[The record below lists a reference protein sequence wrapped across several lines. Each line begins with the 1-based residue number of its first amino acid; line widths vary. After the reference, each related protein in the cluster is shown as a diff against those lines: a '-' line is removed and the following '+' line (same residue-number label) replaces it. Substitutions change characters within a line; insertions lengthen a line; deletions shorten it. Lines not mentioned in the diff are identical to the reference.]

1 MLRTPRIAIVG
12 GGMSGIGMAAKLT
25 MAGIDSFQIYE
36 KWDGLGGTWYANTYP
51 GLSCDVPSR
60 YYSYTFAPNPKW
72 SRVYSP
78 GGEIR
83 AYLERVARQYGL
95 RERIAFGTEVVE
107 ARWDTDGWRL
117 RTAGG
122 EEATYDF
129 LITACGGLVHAVKPR
144 IPGLDTF
151 SGAAFHSAE
160 WDHTVPLEGRRI
172 AVIGTGSTG
181 VQITRA
187 LAPVAGRFELYQ
199 RTPQWI
205 LPVGN
210 RRYTRL
216 TKWAYSRFP
225 ALNDLGYRAYR
236 LQLERTLGR
245 ATVGAGLARRV
256 IGAACRL
263 HLRSVRDPELRRRLT
278 PDYEPLCKRLVMAR
292 DFYSQFSRPTVE
304 LVDCPI
310 DHVEPRGIVTSDG
323 RLHELDVIAL
333 ATGFDAHAYL
343 RPLELIGP
351 DGVRLSE
358 LWDGEPY
365 GYRSVALPGFPNV
378 FTLLGPHSPL
388 GNQSIFAVS
397 ESQIE
402 FTMQM
407 IEIWRRGEADAMW
420 PTAEATERFNAEL
433 RAAAPNTIWASGCQ
447 SWYIGKD
454 GVPHPWPWTPERHR
468 EMLAAPRLREWEFA
482 LSGSP

>member
-1 MLRTPRIAIVG
+1 
-12 GGMSGIGMAAKLT
+12 MSGIGMAAKLS

-83 AYLERVARQYGL
+83 AYLEGVAREYGL
-95 RERIAFGTEVVE
+95 YERIAFGTEVAE
-107 ARWDTDGWRL
+107 ARWEGSGWRL

-122 EEATYDF
+122 EEASYDF
-129 LITACGGLVHAVKPR
+129 LITACGGLVHTVKPR

-151 SGAAFHSAE
+151 SGAVFHSAE

-216 TKWAYSRFP
+216 AKWAYSRFP
-225 ALNDLGYRAYR
+225 VLNDLGYRTYR

-245 ATVGAGLARRV
+245 ATVGAGIARRL

-263 HLRSVRDPELRRRLT
+263 HLRAVRDPELRRRLT
-278 PDYEPLCKRLVMAR
+278 PDYEPMCKRLVMAR

-351 DGVRLSE
+351 DGLRLSE

-388 GNQSIFAVS
+388 GNQSIIAVS

-402 FTMQM
+402 FAMQM

-420 PTAEATERFNAEL
+420 PTTEATERFNAEL

-447 SWYIGKD
+447 SWYLGKD

-482 LSGSP
+482 LSRSP